1 MTAYTTISNA
11 LVAVGAKPFATTI
24 QALRDNILAIQEG
37 DATAPKIQDAALDTG
52 AATAA
57 GIAWV
62 GLRMAAA
69 PAGGVG
75 TYAFLGKSGG
85 TSQPASAFDATEAGS
100 GLTPIGFSQ
109 GGGTTNFAVG
119 GGARSGTWRCMGNV
133 PAASGTSSING
144 SLWLRIA

>member
-1 MTAYTTISNA
+1 MADYLVILDSETNPNA
-11 LVAVGAKPFATTI
+11 PLRSSLFKRMVANPIAIAEGA
-24 QALRDNILAIQEG
+24 LG
-37 DATAPKIQDAALDTG
+37 APKVKDAALDTD

-75 TYAFLGKSGG
+75 TYALLGKSGA
-85 TSQPASAFDATEAGS
+85 TSQPASAFGATEAGS

-109 GGGTTNFAVG
+109 GGGSTSFAVS

-133 PAASGTSSING
+133 PAASGSGSVNG